1 MSNSAKTPLIVRFVI
16 LTCVLGA
23 LSVIACV
30 QDPNDGSSGGD
41 PINLGPGTVTVTL
54 QAY

>member
-16 LTCVLGA
+16 LLCVLGA
-23 LSVIACV
+23 ISVVACV
-30 QDPNDGSSGGD
+30 EGPGNGGSGGD
-41 PINLGPGTVTVTL
+41 PVNLGPGTVTVTF